1 MTTKRSAA
9 QQIKF
14 FGTKVAIGGSAVAV
28 FLGLWGAVAA
38 GAKPDTSW
46 SRMRKSRPKRRPS
59 CRTGGNGM
67 RPAASGS

>member
-14 FGTKVAIGGSAVAV
+14 FGTKVAMAGSAVTV
-28 FLGLWGAVAA
+28 FLGLWGVVAA

-46 SRMRKSRPKRRPS
+46 EPD
-59 CRTGGNGM
+59 GGQASEEAPLVQDGWQGT
-67 RPAASGS
+67 RPAESG